1 MSSAPSSDPASFRR
15 ARAARLAVSTV
26 FLVNGAISA
35 SILPRLPA
43 IKDGLGLS
51 NAELGAAVAAMPVG
65 GLLAGGFAGLL
76 IGRFG
81 SGRVATVAGTVA
93 ALTLLGVAFAGSWAA
108 LALAYLVMG
117 MFEATMDAA
126 MNAHGLGVQRRYG
139 RSILQGFHGM
149 WSAGNMAAGA
159 VGAVLAA
166 AGVPVALHLSV
177 AAVVL
182 AACVLV
188 AGTRMLPASIADA
201 PDPGVVH
208 EPVHAR
214 HAWRLLRILFP
225 IAMLGVLCAILQ
237 SAAQTWSAVY
247 LADVLLAPAGVAAS
261 GFVVYMAAMV
271 VGRLTNDRWVDRW
284 GSVTVVR
291 AGALLGAGGV
301 VLAMAASP
309 LGAVPVAFAGFA
321 LVGFGS
327 SSMFPVMI
335 GAAGSRPGIAA
346 GHGIAICTWLVRA
359 GLVFAPA
366 IIGAAADS
374 WGLAAAFL
382 IPLCAGLLI
391 AVVTPVLTGAPWRR
405 VAPTSPSPT
414 AP

>member
-1 MSSAPSSDPASFRR
+1 MPPVPSSDPVSFER
-15 ARAARLAVSTV
+15 ARAARFAVSTV
-26 FLVNGAISA
+26 FLVNGAIGA
-35 SILPRLPA
+35 TILPRLPA
-43 IKDGLGLS
+43 IKDGLALS

-81 SGRVATVAGTVA
+81 SGRVATVGGALA
-93 ALTLLGVAFAGSWAA
+93 ALTLLGVGFAASWAM

-117 MFEATMDAA
+117 MFDATMDAA

-166 AGVPVALHLSV
+166 LGVPVALHLAV

-182 AACVLV
+182 SASVVV
-188 AGTRMLPASIADA
+188 AGTRMLPAAVADG
-201 PDPGVVH
+201 PDPGAVN
-208 EPVHAR
+208 EPVHVR

-237 SAAQTWSAVY
+237 SAAQVWSAVY
-247 LADVLLAPAGVAAS
+247 LADVLLAPAGIAAS
-261 GFVVYMAAMV
+261 AFVLYMAAMV

-291 AGALLGAGGV
+291 GGALLGAAGIV
-301 VLAMAASP
+301 FAMAASP
-309 LGAVPVAFAGFA
+309 LASVPLAFAGFA
-321 LVGFGS
+321 LVGLGS

-335 GAAGSRPGIAA
+335 GAAGSRPGIPA
-346 GHGIAICTWLVRA
+346 GHGIAICTWLVRS

-366 IIGAAADS
+366 IIGAAADT
-374 WGLAAAFL
+374 WGLAAAFG
-382 IPLCAGLLI
+382 IPLFAGLLI
-391 AVVTPVLTGAPWRR
+391 AILTPVLTGASWRR
-405 VAPTSPSPT
+405 VAPATPG
-414 AP
+414 AAA